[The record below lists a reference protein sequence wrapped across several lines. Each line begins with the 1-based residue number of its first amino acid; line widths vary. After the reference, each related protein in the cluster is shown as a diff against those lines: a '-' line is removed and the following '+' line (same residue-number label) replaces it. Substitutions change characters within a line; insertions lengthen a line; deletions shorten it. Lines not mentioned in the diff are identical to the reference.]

1 MHNHNTFLGRQ
12 EGWVVLLFTSP
23 DFQRRGL
30 ATVMLLHG
38 LHRLKA
44 LNLDIAK
51 IGVDSENAFG
61 AGKLYTSVGFKHLY
75 TNIAYVKHL

>member
-1 MHNHNTFLGRQ
+1 
-12 EGWVVLLFTSP
+12 
-23 DFQRRGL
+23 
-30 ATVMLLHG
+30 MLLHG